1 MRDIEVDVAVIGA
14 GIIGSACADELTRL
28 GFSVALIDRA
38 EPTVGASGACDGY
51 ISASTKVPGV
61 TLELA
66 VESQR
71 LWRELAN
78 DIGRDIGYSQPGGL
92 MIAETE
98 IDPSVLETQ
107 AVKLRA
113 AGVVAELR
121 DRNGLL
127 ALEPNFGPRVHAALY
142 CPGEAHV
149 SGYRAAQAL
158 AARAVERGAIA
169 LWRCDMAPVEK
180 QEEAVHRVR
189 LTSEGEALRVT
200 AAQWVVAAGL
210 GSRML
215 GEQVGLPLPI
225 EPRRGDLVIT
235 ERRSRP
241 LVGRFCA
248 SAQYLAAKGN
258 PGLAADSDDP
268 KLRVGYGFVVEP
280 TSEGQLIL
288 GSTRIFR
295 GDDRSSDIDVVR
307 MIVEEAV
314 ARIPALGGVSIL
326 RSFAGLRPFVP
337 DRRPIIGKSRKKSN
351 LLVATGHE
359 GDGITLAPITA
370 RVIGELARGLAPS
383 MPLDNLSPD
392 RFCSDPP

>member
-1 MRDIEVDVAVIGA
+1 MQNIDVDIAVVGA
-14 GIIGSACADELTRL
+14 GIIGSACADELTGL
-28 GFSVALIDRA
+28 GLKVALIDRR
-38 EPTVGASGACDGY
+38 EPTVGTSGACDGY

-71 LWRELAN
+71 LWRELV
-78 DIGRDIGYSQPGGL
+78 DGIGCDIGYRQPGGL

-98 IDPSVLETQ
+98 IEPAALEVQ

-149 SGYRAAQAL
+149 SGYLAAQAF
-158 AARAVERGAIA
+158 ARRAVARGAKT
-169 LWRCDMAPVEK
+169 LWRCAMAPIEL
-180 QEEAVHRVR
+180 AGDMVHRVAV
-189 LTSEGEALRVT
+189 TSDGESFRVT

-210 GSRML
+210 GSREL
-215 GEQVGLPLPI
+215 GEQLGLALPI

-235 ERRSRP
+235 ERSPRP

-248 SAQYLAAKGN
+248 SAQYLVAKGN
-258 PGLAADSDDP
+258 PGLAEVSTDP
-268 KLRVGYGFVVEP
+268 KMSLGYGFVVEP
-280 TSEGQLIL
+280 TAEGQLIL

-295 GDDRSSDIDVVR
+295 GDDRGSDIDIAR
-307 MIVEEAV
+307 MIVGEAV
-314 ARIPALGGVSIL
+314 ARLPALAGVSIL

-337 DRRPIIGKSRKKSN
+337 DRRPIIGRSRKRPN

-370 RVIGELARGLAPS
+370 RLIGELARGRAAS

-392 RFCSDPP
+392 RF

>member
-1 MRDIEVDVAVIGA
+1 VQDIDVDVAVIGA
-14 GIIGSACADELTRL
+14 GIIGSACADELAGL
-28 GFSVALIDRA
+28 GLTVVLIDQA
-38 EPTVGASGACDGY
+38 EPSAGSSGACDGY

-71 LWRELAN
+71 LWRDFAAG
-78 DIGRDIGYSQPGGL
+78 IGRDIGYSQPGGL

-98 IDPSVLETQ
+98 IDPAALETQ
-107 AVKLRA
+107 AMKLRA

-149 SGYRAAQAL
+149 SGYLAAQAM
-158 AARAVERGAIA
+158 AARAIERGARA
-169 LWRCDMAPVEK
+169 LWRSALAPIELDGD
-180 QEEAVHRVR
+180 ELRRVTV
-189 LTSEGEALRVT
+189 TSDGASVRVT
-200 AAQWVVAAGL
+200 AAQWLLAAGL
-210 GSRML
+210 GSRAI
-215 GEQVGLPLPI
+215 GAQVGLPLPI
-225 EPRRGDLVIT
+225 EPRRGDLVVT
-235 ERRSRP
+235 ERRRHP
-241 LVGRFCA
+241 LVSRFCA
-248 SAQYLAAKGN
+248 SAQYLVAKGN
-258 PGLAADSDDP
+258 PGVAATSDDP
-268 KLRVGYGFVVEP
+268 RERLGYGFVVEP
-280 TSEGQLIL
+280 TSAGQLLL

-295 GDDRSSDIDVVR
+295 GDDRSSDVDIVR
-307 MIVEEAV
+307 MIVAEAV
-314 ARIPALGGVSIL
+314 ARLPALADVAIL

-337 DRRPIIGKSRKKSN
+337 DRKPIIGRSRTRPN

-370 RVIGELARGLAPS
+370 RLIGELARGRAPC

-392 RFCSDPP
+392 RFCANPS